1 MYNVQYREVLQT
13 FIKDLIVDRP
23 DISQTV
29 IDVGLAMVRVNSFQ
43 PSVRLWCENS
53 YETCI

>member
-1 MYNVQYREVLQT
+1 LFICSFVVITSMYNVQYREVLQT

-43 PSVRLWCENS
+43 PSV
-53 YETCI
+53 